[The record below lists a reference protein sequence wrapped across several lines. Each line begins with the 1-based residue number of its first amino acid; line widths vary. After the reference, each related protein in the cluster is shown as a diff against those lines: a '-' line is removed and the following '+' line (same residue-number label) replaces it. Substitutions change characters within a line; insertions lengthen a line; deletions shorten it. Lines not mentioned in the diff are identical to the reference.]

1 MSSRKSKLD
10 GLRSD
15 ATATSPE
22 SESTPSVVWLV
33 YSGHADPDREF
44 AHEGM
49 RTEYAG
55 PEAGFV
61 DLRPGLCS
69 VEGERWKAAKDH
81 PNIAPLIGDAVR
93 LTDERLTGFTS
104 KAQLRDLAER
114 TTQPEALEL
123 ILAVE
128 MAKPITAGG
137 RARRELKLVEKLK
150 NRLEAYSRGRSIDF
164 SDLHTIAAARS
175 HA

>member
-1 MSSRKSKLD
+1 MSRKSKLD

-15 ATATSPE
+15 APAPSPE

-33 YSGHADPDREF
+33 YSGHSDPDREF
-44 AHEGM
+44 PHEGM
-49 RTEYAG
+49 RSEYAG
-55 PEAGFV
+55 PEAGYI

-69 VEGERWKAAKDH
+69 VDGERWALAQDH

-93 LTDERLTGFTS
+93 LTDEHLAGFTS

-137 RARRELKLVEKLK
+137 RQRRELRLVEKLK
-150 NRLEAYSRGRSIDF
+150 NRLGAYSRSRPIDF